1 MALIARKLSFPLW
14 YVERG
19 VHAILFMIAG
29 SADFLW
35 IFRVWNFVVVRLVY
49 SNGDS
54 IVIEYQFFKL
64 RHV

>member
-1 MALIARKLSFPLW
+1 MALIACKLSFPW
-14 YVERG
+14 YVERR

-35 IFRVWNFVVVRLVY
+35 IFRVWNFVVVRLIY

>member
-1 MALIARKLSFPLW
+1 M
-14 YVERG
+14 
-19 VHAILFMIAG
+19 HAILFMIAG

-35 IFRVWNFVVVRLVY
+35 IFRVWNFVVVRLVC
-49 SNGDS
+49 NGDS

>member
-1 MALIARKLSFPLW
+1 MALIARKLSFPW

-35 IFRVWNFVVVRLVY
+35 IFRVWNFVVVRLIY